1 MKSMNAFWA
10 LGGSTILLIIAA
22 TAYAATTLPSAKAYV
37 VGEFTVTDPQG
48 YKNYSA
54 RTIPI
59 VAKFGGVYLARGGK
73 TITVE
78 GPPPASRIVVIEFPT
93 LAAAQ
98 AFEAAPEYIAI
109 TPYRR
114 RASTGRVYLVEGAP
128 R

>member
-1 MKSMNAFWA
+1 MKMKNAFWA
-10 LGGSTILLIIAA
+10 LGGSIITLGAA
-22 TAYAATTLPSAKAYV
+22 STVYAINVKPAKAYV

-48 YKNYSA
+48 YKDYA
-54 RTIPI
+54 AATTPI

-73 TITVE
+73 TVSVE
-78 GPPPASRIVVIEFPT
+78 GPSPAGRVVVIEFPS

-109 TPYRR
+109 APQRQ
-114 RASTGRVYLVEGAP
+114 RASTGRVYIVEGAP